1 MLIYVQK
8 KDYGAVEALPVSEE
22 YRRKIRAHL
31 REFLPKESA
40 KAALYFQDGEEAV
53 DALNLNRTHI
63 RELRMG
69 WTVKMRVDDWEFLR
83 CYGWDTHLLV
93 ESGLLYQ
100 KSKRARK
107 PALTRRKSDKENDHA

>member
-40 KAALYFQDGEEAV
+40 KATVYFQDGEEAV

-63 RELRMG
+63 RDLRMG
-69 WTVKMRVDDWEFLR
+69 WTVKMRVDDWEFLM

-100 KSKRARK
+100 RSKRA
-107 PALTRRKSDKENDHA
+107 RRKSDKEKQS

>member
-40 KAALYFQDGEEAV
+40 KATAFFQNGEEAV
-53 DALNLNRTHI
+53 DALNLNHQHI
-63 RELRMG
+63 RDLRRG
-69 WTVKMRVDDWEFLR
+69 WMIKIRVDDWNFLN
-83 CYGWDTHLLV
+83 CYGYDTHLLV

-100 KSKRARK
+100 RSKRARK